1 MRHSLSPSAEA
12 LQQLRGQEATEIIE
26 DYKARSIVGGYTVA
40 KTKVDYKT
48 RKARSGENKG
58 QIEEEWWMVEITVTY
73 D

>member
-1 MRHSLSPSAEA
+1 MASIMTKKTETFRVDSEE
-12 LQQLRGQEATEIIE
+12 EATEIIE
-26 DYKARSIVGGYTVA
+26 DYKSRSIVGGYTVA